1 MKKLLVALFS
11 MTLFSAQAQTADDII
26 QKYTTNMGGLEAFN
40 KISTL
45 KMTGTVS
52 TQGMDLPITVQIVNG
67 KGMRSDVEVMGQTI
81 SNGYGN
87 GTGWKINPMQGAT
100 TAAKVTG
107 SELNDLKTQSMLASQ
122 LMDYKARGHAVELL
136 GEETVD
142 GVKASRIKLTNKDDG
157 KITTY
162 YISTK
167 DNVLIKSV
175 GTKEVQG
182 QQTEIT
188 SVYSDL
194 KEFGGVKFFMTRSMQ
209 MNGEEFQAIVFN
221 KIELNVPVDEKIFEM
236 PK

>member
-1 MKKLLVALFS
+1 MKKLLVALF
-11 MTLFSAQAQTADDII
+11 TLAFAVAQAQTADDII
-26 QKYTTNMGGLEAFN
+26 QKYTANMGGLDAFN
-40 KISTL
+40 KIATL
-45 KMTGTVS
+45 KMTGSVS

-67 KGMRSDVEVMGQTI
+67 KGMRSDVEVMGQTL
-81 SNGYGN
+81 SSGYSN

-107 SELNDLKTQSMLASQ
+107 SELNELKTQSMLASQ
-122 LMDYKARGHAVELL
+122 LSDYKARGHAVELL

-142 GVKASRIKLTNKDDG
+142 GVKAAKIKLTSKDDG
-157 KITTY
+157 KVTTY

-175 GTKEVQG
+175 SSREVQG

-209 MNGEEFQAIVFN
+209 MNSEEFQAVVFS
-221 KIELNVPVDEKIFEM
+221 KIELNVTIDEKIFQI
-236 PK
+236 PN